1 MDLMVNMKALRVLRK
16 IMLRQ
21 TDNVSAVTYSPQ
33 KDAWK
38 GLTDGVWHFPVS
50 TPEEQGISSAYLEQ
64 FFRDMGSALETGI
77 HSLYVV
83 RNGHAIASGS
93 FAPYREGLWHVSH
106 SLCKSVTSLGIG
118 ILIDEGKLTLDEKL
132 NDIFQG
138 KTPLLSPSLFH
149 KDITVRHLLTMS
161 SGVAF
166 NEIGAIAGDDWLKLF
181 LESNR
186 QFEPGGRFA
195 YNSMNTY
202 VLSAIVQERSGETLF
217 DYLKARLFTPL
228 GIRNVYWEP
237 SPQGITKGGWGLYL
251 CAEDMAK
258 LGQLYLNGGMW
269 EGTRIISGEWLK
281 EASAKQIEGAGA
293 LYGYGYQV
301 WQGRQEGTY
310 LFNGMLGQNVF
321 IMPQT
326 QTIVVTQAGS
336 SEFFG
341 TGTLTETVY
350 RYFQSEQYQPA
361 DHALT
366 PNPTAYESLQRTLRS
381 LTFHQVPQEAETADR
396 GGWLRQAKLSDN
408 SRRGTRPQYLH
419 RRIRLDR
426 DPVAEYTRSQTFRNR
441 LNGTAWTF
449 EKNAVGILP
458 LFVQVM
464 HNNYTTGTSQMS
476 FSVEKDVLTLT
487 MVESNAERV
496 IRIGLPRRGYPQDRF
511 GTAQY
516 STLDIAG
523 EIYEVGS
530 NARFVTSKGRTEL
543 EIQMCFIETS
553 NSRTVRVAFAEDGN
567 LDLQWNEYPTLER
580 LAQESMKEV
589 SVDAAEAEPNGI
601 TKILA
606 DLGFGIEHMIKV
618 LAPELTGVPV
628 PEETD
633 RQIEE

>member
-1 MDLMVNMKALRVLRK
+1 M
-16 IMLRQ
+16 
-21 TDNVSAVTYSPQ
+21 
-33 KDAWK
+33 
-38 GLTDGVWHFPVS
+38 
-50 TPEEQGISSAYLEQ
+50 
-64 FFRDMGSALETGI
+64 
-77 HSLYVV
+77 
-83 RNGHAIASGS
+83 
-93 FAPYREGLWHVSH
+93 
-106 SLCKSVTSLGIG
+106 
-118 ILIDEGKLTLDEKL
+118 
-132 NDIFQG
+132 
-138 KTPLLSPSLFH
+138 
-149 KDITVRHLLTMS
+149 
-161 SGVAF
+161 
-166 NEIGAIAGDDWLKLF
+166 
-181 LESNR
+181 
-186 QFEPGGRFA
+186 
-195 YNSMNTY
+195 
-202 VLSAIVQERSGETLF
+202 
-217 DYLKARLFTPL
+217 
-228 GIRNVYWEP
+228 
-237 SPQGITKGGWGLYL
+237 
-251 CAEDMAK
+251 
-258 LGQLYLNGGMW
+258 
-269 EGTRIISGEWLK
+269 
-281 EASAKQIEGAGA
+281 
-293 LYGYGYQV
+293 
-301 WQGRQEGTY
+301 
-310 LFNGMLGQNVF
+310 
-321 IMPQT
+321 
-326 QTIVVTQAGS
+326 
-336 SEFFG
+336 
-341 TGTLTETVY
+341 
-350 RYFQSEQYQPA
+350 
-361 DHALT
+361 
-366 PNPTAYESLQRTLRS
+366 
-381 LTFHQVPQEAETADR
+381 
-396 GGWLRQAKLSDN
+396 
-408 SRRGTRPQYLH
+408 
-419 RRIRLDR
+419 
-426 DPVAEYTRSQTFRNR
+426 AEYTRSQTFRNR

-487 MVESNAERV
+487 MVESDAERV